1 MNCEIIAAE
10 DKLVNTLSSDH
21 HSVRITANTARHM
34 LLWNK
39 SRVINGTVRR
49 YQIRHIGLDIY
60 EVRLLPVG
68 KKDTVLVDGVW
79 KTAENGL

>member
-1 MNCEIIAAE
+1 
-10 DKLVNTLSSDH
+10 
-21 HSVRITANTARHM
+21 M